1 MFMLTITKKIYIS
14 ELSFG
19 NWDLSSLPVS
29 QTEGR
34 EWTCLP
40 QIYDVSDGQSLGWI
54 SAVSHNPMQM
64 SKTERRGKRREEK
77 RERESQFREF
87 PLSAT
92 RASQD
97 RRFYGRTSKR
107 RSGRI
112 PLSGSPK
119 WPEMRG
125 SHADSEPVPSS
136 DRLHTR
142 VNSKRSSSRKRFT

>member
-1 MFMLTITKKIYIS
+1 MGSFLSSSQSDRGERMDMFASNLRRERWAIS
-14 ELSFG
+14 RM
-19 NWDLSSLPVS
+19 DLSRFPQSNANVKD
-29 QTEGR
+29 R
-34 EWTCLP
+34 E
-40 QIYDVSDGQSLGWI
+40 
-54 SAVSHNPMQM
+54 
-64 SKTERRGKRREEK
+64 EREEKNREEK

-136 DRLHTR
+136 DRLHMR